1 MQKSLGNGTAY
12 EKDLFKEGKV
22 MSDSMADKMKRKLST
37 KSVTA
42 IVLFGAIILVFVF
55 FGLPGRLGAGF
66 GSVARVNNTL
76 ISLADFQQEENRIQ
90 QYYQNLFGSQ
100 MDFSSQRQLLRQQA
114 LENLVRMELVSQGA
128 EKNGIMATDAEVREF
143 IVKDIPFFQQN
154 GQFQRE
160 FYSRYIESTRSTP
173 GAFETK
179 VRKDIVNVRT
189 RQMFE
194 VASQP
199 TVIELQKL
207 QAMKGL
213 KINVLFAKVDT
224 DAATKALTKEKVDA
238 ALKALDEALAKGDDA
253 SVSTHLKELKA
264 SWEETGL
271 VELGSENFPKISS
284 PVATEAIF
292 ELKKSEPLL
301 KRLVRDGNMKYVLKL
316 KESKVEE
323 GKALEVMAAE
333 MMQKRRG
340 DGMFEAWVNQFRSK
354 SHVTMNTDA
363 LQLQ

>member
-1 MQKSLGNGTAY
+1 
-12 EKDLFKEGKV
+12 
-22 MSDSMADKMKRKLST
+22 MSETMADKMKRQLSA

-55 FGLPGRLGAGF
+55 FGLPGKMGAGV

-128 EKNGIMATDAEVREF
+128 EKNGILATDAEVRDF

-160 FYSRYIESTRSTP
+160 FYSRYLESTRSNP
-173 GAFETK
+173 GNFEAK

-189 RQMFE
+189 RHMFE
-194 VASQP
+194 VVAQM
-199 TVIELQKL
+199 TAIEAKKL
-207 QAMKGL
+207 QDMKGQ
-213 KINVLFAKVDT
+213 KINVLVAKIDSE
-224 DAATKALTKEKVDA
+224 AAAKILTKEKSEQA
-238 ALKALDEALAKGDDA
+238 IKELDEALVKGDE
-253 SVSTHLKELKA
+253 SVVNEKLKELRA
-264 SWEETGL
+264 NWEETGL
-271 VELGSENFPKISS
+271 VELGSDNFPKITS

-301 KRLVRDGNMKYVLKL
+301 KRLVRDGSSKYVLKL
-316 KESKVEE
+316 KEVKMEA
-323 GKALEVMAAE
+323 GAPLEPMTAE
-333 MMQKRRG
+333 MSQKRRG
-340 DGMFEAWVNQFRSK
+340 DGLFEAWVNQFRSK

>member
-1 MQKSLGNGTAY
+1 
-12 EKDLFKEGKV
+12 
-22 MSDSMADKMKRKLST
+22 MSDNMAEKLKRKLSA

-42 IVLFGAIILVFVF
+42 IILFGAIILVFVF

-66 GSVARVNNTL
+66 GSVARVNNSL

-114 LENLVRMELVSQGA
+114 LENLIRMELVSQA
-128 EKNGIMATDAEVREF
+128 AQKNGILTTDAEVRDF

-160 FYSRYIESTRSTP
+160 FYSRYLESTRSNP
-173 GAFETK
+173 GDFENK
-179 VRKDIVNVRT
+179 VRKDIANVRT

-194 VASQP
+194 IVAGP
-199 TVIELQKL
+199 TAVELKKL
-207 QAMKGL
+207 QDLKAQ
-213 KINVLFAKVDT
+213 KINVLFVKIDQEAASRALSKEKA
-224 DAATKALTKEKVDA
+224 DAAI
-238 ALKALDEALAKGDDA
+238 KALDEALVKGDEA
-253 SVSTHLKELKA
+253 AVNAQLKDLKA
-264 SWEETGL
+264 TWEETGL
-271 VELGSENFPKISS
+271 VELGSENFPKITS

-292 ELKKSEPLL
+292 ELKKTEPLL
-301 KRLVRDGNMKYVLKL
+301 KRLVRDGNTKYILKL

-323 GKALEVMAAE
+323 VKALEPMSAE

-340 DGMFEAWVNQFRSK
+340 DGMFEAWVNQFRAK
-354 SHVTMNTDA
+354 SNVTMNAQA
-363 LQLQ
+363 LQLN

>member
-1 MQKSLGNGTAY
+1 
-12 EKDLFKEGKV
+12 
-22 MSDSMADKMKRKLST
+22 MSDTMADKMKRKLSA

-55 FGLPGRLGAGF
+55 FGLPGRLGAGV
-66 GSVARVNNTL
+66 GSVARVNDTL

-128 EKNGIMATDAEVREF
+128 QKNGILVTDSEIRDF

-160 FYSRYIESTRSTP
+160 FYSRYLESTRSTP
-173 GAFETK
+173 GSFEAK
-179 VRKDIVNVRT
+179 VRKDIVNVRA
-189 RQMFE
+189 RHMFE
-194 VASQP
+194 MTTLV
-199 TVIELQKL
+199 TEIEKQKI
-207 QAMKGL
+207 QTAKNL
-213 KINVLFAKVDT
+213 KINVLVAKVDSEE
-224 DAATKALTKEKVDA
+224 AAKLMTKEKA
-238 ALKALDEALAKGDDA
+238 EQAIKELDEALVKGDEVA
-253 SVSTHLKELKA
+253 VNAKLNELRAK
-264 SWEETGL
+264 WEETGL
-271 VELGSENFPKISS
+271 VDISSDNFPKITSS
-284 PVATEAIF
+284 VATEAIF
-292 ELKKSEPLL
+292 ELKKTEPLL
-301 KRLVRDGNMKYVLKL
+301 KRLVRDGNSKFVLKL
-316 KESKVEE
+316 KESKLESSPQ
-323 GKALEVMAAE
+323 ALEPMTVE
-333 MMQKRRG
+333 MLQKRRG